1 MTLATDLE
9 DRLAII
15 ELTHRYCWA
24 LDSKSVD
31 LLDTV
36 FAPEATA
43 ELRSA
48 PLEGLE
54 AIRQRIGAALAPL
67 DATQHTVTNHM
78 VVIDGDRA
86 TSRCYLHS
94 QHVRAGVEGGE
105 LYVIAGRYEDELV
118 RTPEGWR
125 ITFRRLVGVWTDGNI
140 EVVRGGR

>member
-1 MTLATDLE
+1 MDLPTTLH
-9 DRLAII
+9 DRLEII

-24 LDSKSVD
+24 LDSKDLD

-36 FAPEATA
+36 FLPDATA

-48 PLEGLE
+48 PLEGRD
-54 AIRQRIGAALAPL
+54 AIRARIRAAATAL

-78 VVIDGDRA
+78 VTIDGDRA

-94 QHVRAGVEGGE
+94 QHVREGTEGGD

-118 RTPEGWR
+118 RTPDGWR
-125 ITFRRLVGVWTDGNI
+125 IAFRRLVGVWTDGNLA
-140 EVVRGGR
+140 VVRR